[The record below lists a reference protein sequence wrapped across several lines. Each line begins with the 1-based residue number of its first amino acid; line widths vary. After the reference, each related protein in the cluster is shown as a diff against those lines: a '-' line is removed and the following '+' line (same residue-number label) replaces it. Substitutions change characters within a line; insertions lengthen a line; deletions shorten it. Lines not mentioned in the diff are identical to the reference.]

1 MGWSRLARAYDWQL
15 PLQRA
20 ALAAAVKFADPRPGD
35 ALLDPAT
42 GTDGRR
48 RLMFEPAPDIR
59 SWVREAR
66 EDDAPRLSRRQRR
79 EEKQRRHNAQKKARA
94 IDKANDKQRQASE
107 KQGIKNKDKKQKKGK

>member
-1 MGWSRLARAYDWQL
+1 MQWSRLARAYDWQL
-15 PLQRA
+15 PYQRP
-20 ALAAAVKFADPRPGD
+20 ALAAAVEFADPGPD
-35 ALLDPAT
+35 EVLLDPAT
-42 GTDGRR
+42 GTGGLP
-48 RLMFEPAPDIR
+48 RLMFEPAPDIG

-79 EEKQRRHNAQKKARA
+79 EEKQRRHEAQKKARA